1 MHNSHVPVCA
11 GVVFGLAFDLNFLD
25 IIEKLAGD
33 EIIKNQC
40 LKIILF
46 IIYEIACWKNFEN
59 RILECIDKWEQF
71 MMNSNSELWS

>member
-11 GVVFGLAFDLNFLD
+11 GVVFGLVFDLNILG
-25 IIEKLAGD
+25 IIEKLARD
-33 EIIKNQC
+33 KMIKNQC

-71 MMNSNSELWS
+71 MMNSNSEL